1 MLQVLDTYKDQGLT
15 YMRLQVA
22 QFMKNSAA
30 SVDFEM
36 CFLKPK
42 NFKFWTAWPFARS
55 FQNENFKVG

>member
-1 MLQVLDTYKDQGLT
+1 MV
-15 YMRLQVA
+15 VA

-30 SVDFEM
+30 SSVDFEM

-42 NFKFWTAWPFARS
+42 NFKFWTTWLFARS